1 LRVAGN
7 SSEVGRSVTSKVVAI
22 LETFCHGNIH
32 SLTEI
37 AHCTEL
43 PISTV
48 HRLATELA
56 SLGLLDR
63 TDDSHYRAGLPLRI
77 IGAKATHVPTML
89 ERARSVLDDLALTT
103 RKAVRLGVLAECGV
117 SYVEK
122 SACHQAV
129 SSPAV
134 TPVVPAHATAM
145 GKALLAFS
153 PSHTVDVFVARGLK
167 RYTPYTLASPDRL
180 RRALAEIR
188 LNGLAISRWELQLG
202 LSALA
207 APVFGPGGQVVA
219 AIELPV
225 CDLRNELPRLQ
236 PALVVAVRGLS
247 RQLGLAPFG
256 RAVPVNGLQ
265 LSAAAVGGAAIPAD
279 RRPGGRNVNGGRSV
293 RNPGPPAE
301 RTPRAPASHR

>member
-7 SSEVGRSVTSKVVAI
+7 SSEAGRSVTSKVVAI
-22 LETFCHGNIH
+22 LETFCHGAIH

-37 AHCTEL
+37 SHRTEL

-77 IGAKATHVPTML
+77 IGAKASHVPTVL
-89 ERARSVLDDLALTT
+89 EQARFVMDDLATTT
-103 RKAVRLGVLAECGV
+103 RIDVKLGVLTECGV
-117 SYVEK
+117 SYLEK
-122 SACHQAV
+122 SVCHHQGV
-129 SSPAV
+129 SSPVSA
-134 TPVVPAHATAM
+134 PVVPAHATAM

-153 PSHTVDVFVARGLK
+153 PSRTVDVFLATGLK

-188 LNGLAISRWELQLG
+188 LNGLAVSRWELQLG
-202 LSALA
+202 ASAVA

-225 CDLRNELPRLQ
+225 RDLRSELPRLQ
-236 PALVVAVRGLS
+236 PVLVVAARGLS
-247 RQLGLAPFG
+247 RQLGVATTG
-256 RAVPVNGLQ
+256 RAVPINGLQ
-265 LSAAAVGGAAIPAD
+265 FG
-279 RRPGGRNVNGGRSV
+279 
-293 RNPGPPAE
+293 
-301 RTPRAPASHR
+301 PASIGSPISAPRPKGTRNGSAEVRPPGSPAAQTQRVPASPR

>member
-7 SSEVGRSVTSKVVAI
+7 SSEAGRSVTSKVVAI

-37 AHCTEL
+37 SHYTEL

-56 SLGLLDR
+56 SLGLLER
-63 TDDSHYRAGLPLRI
+63 TDDSHYRAGLPLQI
-77 IGAKATHVPTML
+77 IGAKATHVPTL
-89 ERARSVLDDLALTT
+89 FERARFVLDDLAMTT
-103 RKAVRLGVLAECGV
+103 RMDVRLGVLTECGV
-117 SYVEK
+117 SYLEK
-122 SACHQAV
+122 SACQQAM
-129 SSPAV
+129 SFPAA

-153 PSHTVDVFVARGLK
+153 PSRTVDVFVARGLQ

-188 LNGLAISRWELQLG
+188 LNGLAMSRWELQLG
-202 LSALA
+202 ASALA

-219 AIELPV
+219 AIEVPV
-225 CDLRNELPRLQ
+225 RDLRAELPRLQ
-236 PALVVAVRGLS
+236 PALVVAARGLS
-247 RQLGLAPFG
+247 RQLGLTPVG

-265 LSAAAVGGAAIPAD
+265 LTAATVGAAVPPPRRNGFANRNGGAGI
-279 RRPGGRNVNGGRSV
+279 
-293 RNPGPPAE
+293 RNPAPPAA
-301 RTPRAPASHR
+301 RTPRAPASPR